1 MKLQVTNHDYMNTGG
16 GCMVSIFTI
25 YDEQLNRT
33 LYLMI
38 NEEGGSL
45 STADYISTEVEFADN
60 MLIDSFS
67 ISTLKPTDNNFEL
80 FRDCFIEHVKKDCQ
94 RYKHTYALRFEQL
107 PKELQQ
113 QLTPEYRKW
122 HEEHIGS
129 YYETDGYKM
138 ILDAGFRSKQERAA
152 EMITALTN
160 FRDAYKKL
168 LDIWNLYDLNSTEA
182 IQKYP
187 FEKSFD
193 ELTIVEWC
201 NETINEISK

>member
-1 MKLQVTNHDYMNTGG
+1 MKLQATNHDYMNTGG

-45 STADYISTEVEFADN
+45 STADYITTDVDFDDSMLLDN
-60 MLIDSFS
+60 FS
-67 ISTLKPTDNNFEL
+67 ISNLKPTDNNFEL

-113 QLTPEYRKW
+113 QLTPEYREW
-122 HEEHIGS
+122 HEKHIGS
-129 YYETDGYKM
+129 YYEIDGYKM
-138 ILDAGFRSKQERAA
+138 ILDAGFRSKQER
-152 EMITALTN
+152 
-160 FRDAYKKL
+160 
-168 LDIWNLYDLNSTEA
+168 
-182 IQKYP
+182 
-187 FEKSFD
+187 
-193 ELTIVEWC
+193 